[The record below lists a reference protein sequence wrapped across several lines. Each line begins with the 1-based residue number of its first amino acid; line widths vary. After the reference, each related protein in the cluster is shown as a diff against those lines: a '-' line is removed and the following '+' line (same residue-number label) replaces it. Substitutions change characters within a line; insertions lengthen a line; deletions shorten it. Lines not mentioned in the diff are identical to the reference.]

1 MVLVDEVLT
10 PDSSRFWRVDDYEVG
25 RSQKSLD
32 KQFLRDWL
40 TKEGLDGKEGIS
52 VPEEVARGTSEGYRE
67 AYKTLVGEDVEVTLA
82 GLKKG

>member
-1 MVLVDEVLT
+1 MLVDEVLT

-40 TKEGLDGKEGIS
+40 TKEGVAGQDGVE
-52 VPEEVARGTSEGYRE
+52 VPEEVAKGTSDGYKE
-67 AYKTLVGEDVEVTLA
+67 AYKMVVGEDVEVALKD
-82 GLKKG
+82 LKK